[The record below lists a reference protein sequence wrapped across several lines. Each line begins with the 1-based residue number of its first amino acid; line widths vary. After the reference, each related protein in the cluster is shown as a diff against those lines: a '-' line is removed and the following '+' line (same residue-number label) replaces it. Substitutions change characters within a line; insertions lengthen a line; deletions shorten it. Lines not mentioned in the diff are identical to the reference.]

1 MKIGKALGVILVVL
15 ILIQFLPGRDHSN
28 PPVTGTPKWDSPR
41 TVELFKRA
49 CGNCH
54 SNETIWPGYSN
65 IAPISWLINLDV
77 KVARSKFNVSEWGQ
91 QKRNEGDEAASETRK
106 GKMPPW
112 FYMPTHPEAK
122 LTPAEKDELVK
133 GLVATFGDEKEK
145 EKKEKH

>member
-1 MKIGKALGVILVVL
+1 MKIGKISGVILAVL
-15 ILIQFLPGRDHSN
+15 VLIQFLPGRNHSN
-28 PPVTGTPKWDSPR
+28 PPVTGSPKWDSPR
-41 TVELFKRA
+41 TAELFKRA

-54 SNETIWPGYSN
+54 SNETVWPGYSN

-91 QKRNEGDEAASETRK
+91 QKRNEGDEAASETRR

-122 LTPAEKDELVK
+122 LTAAEKDELVK
-133 GLVATFGDEKEK
+133 GLVATFGEKNE